1 MLDLILFC
9 IGVLVI
15 VSLNVLHKK
24 FKNITKRI
32 FYECDI
38 PMSIVYKLDT
48 FMNATYS
55 NLVHVSV

>member
-1 MLDLILFC
+1 MLDLGLFC
-9 IGVLVI
+9 ISVLVI

-38 PMSIVYKLDT
+38 PIKL
-48 FMNATYS
+48 
-55 NLVHVSV
+55 LVTIRKNT